1 MTFRQNVVTFFGYI
15 IVMILFMVIALV
27 LTCIDFVLLIAT
39 FPISLIRNKNVMMY
53 FSKKYV
59 TIMLNLKWRKKL
71 SRDFERLTGL

>member
-15 IVMILFMVIALV
+15 IAMILFMVIALL

-39 FPISLIRNKNVMMY
+39 FPISLIRNNNVMMY